1 MPGTLTGCANMLFL
15 NQSATQRAQVV
26 FKNIYDVMA
35 SHTSAQIISL
45 FYGNTG
51 TIGNGNGTDYY
62 DGTNSFRGGAF
73 FVVKMP
79 SNSSRDFDYYW
90 LCQFKGDAALSGSAL
105 PHQFESTTPA
115 AGTPSVAISMC
126 VVSGSDSSPWN
137 GTILNNGADAK
148 ADPVWYVSGASAL
161 ALPASNDD
169 VYATSKQDM
178 VGITFSAAA
187 AYDRVHFVCNDDSF
201 ALLRSSADN
210 DTYSQILLGGP
221 YIKNSDSSDKC
232 LLLLRD
238 DDSHPILTT
247 INRNV
252 SGMIINYTGS
262 QHVAQPYFSAL
273 TRFESGTV
281 FGTVYQNINNDGYT
295 EMPSD
300 VFSYTSGSGGHQ
312 GWFSDDFK
320 MIKAPAT
327 GLISEDGSRAVIGS
341 QSSTTVQYTIPWTP
355 GLPINFGFE
364 RNGEFF

>member
-26 FKNIYDVMA
+26 FKNIYDVMT

-51 TIGNGNGTDYY
+51 TVGNGNGTDYY

-105 PHQFESTTPA
+105 PHQFESTTPGA
-115 AGTPSVAISMC
+115 ATPSVAISMC
-126 VVSGSDSSPWN
+126 AVSGSSNSPWN

-148 ADPVWYVSGASAL
+148 SSPVWYVSGASAL
-161 ALPASNDD
+161 ALPASNAD
-169 VYATSKQDM
+169 VYATNKQDM
-178 VGITFSAAA
+178 VGIVFGAAG

-201 ALLRSSADN
+201 ALLRSQGDS
-210 DTYSQILLGGP
+210 DTYNQILLGGP
-221 YIKNSDSSDKC
+221 YIKNSDSSVKS
-232 LLLLRD
+232 LLLYRGAEV
-238 DDSHPILTT
+238 HPNNGATARNTT
-247 INRNV
+247 GI
-252 SGMIINYTGS
+252 IINYTGS
-262 QHVAQPYFSAL
+262 QYVAEPFFGTAN
-273 TRFESGTV
+273 RFDTGTIAGTV
-281 FGTVYQNINNDGYT
+281 FQNINNDGYT
-295 EMPSD
+295 EMPTE

-320 MIKAPAT
+320 IVKTPGA
-327 GLISEDGSRAVIGS
+327 GIISEDGSRAVIGS
-341 QSSTTVQYTIPWTP
+341 QGSTTIQWTIPWTP
-355 GLPINFGFE
+355 GIPINFGFE